1 MFTLTEDLNNKFEWE
16 GKIYHVDM
24 SFNNVLKV
32 FDLFEDDLFDTY
44 EKIPITLEMMIVE
57 YKELGATDFAEVL
70 ALYNF
75 ILKEF
80 LWIDNKSNKE
90 SSKKVIDFKKDAGAI
105 YASFLSEYG
114 IDLFEQQNKLHWH
127 KFSELLGSLGE
138 DTAFKK
144 VLGYRT
150 MKIPSSKEAS
160 KEYRDHIRKMKRIYA
175 LEQETDASTL
185 DKKLDAIANS
195 FK

>member
-57 YKELGATDFAEVL
+57 YKELEATDFAELL